1 MTIIDEGLL
10 EAAAG
15 DVLASMVELRRT
27 IHRQPE
33 LGLDLPL
40 TQRAVMAAL
49 DGLGLRVDVGK
60 GLSSVIAELDTGRP
74 GPTILLRGD
83 MDALPMPEDTGL
95 DFASEVENRMHA
107 CGHDAHTAMLVG
119 AAQLLVAAQADLS
132 GRVRFMFQP
141 GEEGDGGAALMIDQ
155 DVLEG
160 VDAAFALHV
169 APNVP
174 AGIVGWKPGAAM
186 ASADVFNITIT
197 GRGGHASTPH
207 WALDPVPVACEV
219 VLALQTMVTRTVDV
233 FDPAVVTVAKIDSG
247 TTDNVIPESA
257 TLRGTIR
264 AVSERTR
271 EAVHERIRTVAE
283 GVAAAH
289 GCSAEVGIVKGY
301 PVTVNDPGFAAFA
314 ASVVD
319 QTFGP
324 GHSYKMET
332 PVMGAEDFSYV
343 LQKVPGAM
351 LFLGVCPPENPDPF
365 NAPSCHSNRMVLHE
379 PSMADGA
386 ALHAAVAMT
395 FLQRNGDFSV

>member
-1 MTIIDEGLL
+1 MTVMDEGLMS
-10 EAAAG
+10 AAQG
-15 DVLASMVELRRT
+15 VLPTMVDLRRT

-40 TQRAVMAAL
+40 TQRAVMESL
-49 DGLGLRVDVGK
+49 EGLGLRVDVGK

-83 MDALPMPEDTGL
+83 MDALPMPEDTDL

-119 AAQLLVAAQADLS
+119 SAHLLVAAKADLK

-141 GEEGDGGAALMIDQ
+141 GEEGDGGALLMMDQ

-174 AGIVGWKPGAAM
+174 AGIVAWKQGAAM
-186 ASADVFNITIT
+186 ASADVVQIQVK

-207 WALDPVPVACEV
+207 WARDPVPVACEI
-219 VLALQTMVTRTVDV
+219 VLALQSMVTRTVDV
-233 FDPAVVTVAKIDSG
+233 FDPVVVTIAKIETG
-247 TTDNVIPESA
+247 TTDNVIPEVADLS
-257 TLRGTIR
+257 GTIR
-264 AVSERTR
+264 AVSERSR
-271 EAVHERIRTVAE
+271 RDVLERISTVAN
-283 GVAAAH
+283 GVASAH
-289 GCSAEVGIVKGY
+289 DCEVSINTIEGY
-301 PVTVNDPGFAAFA
+301 PVTINDAAFAAFA

-319 QTFGP
+319 ETFGP
-324 GHSYKMET
+324 GHSYQMGS

-365 NAPSCHSNRMVLHE
+365 SAPSCHSNRMILHE
-379 PSMADGA
+379 ESMANGA

-395 FLQRNGDFSV
+395 YLSRNGDISL

>member
-1 MTIIDEGLL
+1 MTVIDEGLMS
-10 EAAAG
+10 AAQ
-15 DVLASMVELRRT
+15 DVLPTMVDLRRT

-40 TQRAVMAAL
+40 TQRAVMESL
-49 DGLGLRVDVGK
+49 EGLGLRVDVGK

-83 MDALPMPEDTGL
+83 MDALPMPEDTDL

-119 AAQLLVAAQADLS
+119 AAHLLVAAKADLK

-141 GEEGDGGAALMIDQ
+141 GEEGDGGALLMMDQ

-174 AGIVGWKPGAAM
+174 AGIVAWKPGAAM
-186 ASADVFNITIT
+186 ASADVVQIQVK

-207 WALDPVPVACEV
+207 WARDPVPVACEV
-219 VLALQTMVTRTVDV
+219 VLALQSMVTRTVDV
-233 FDPAVVTVAKIDSG
+233 FDPVVVTIAKIETG
-247 TTDNVIPESA
+247 TTDNVIPEVANLS
-257 TLRGTIR
+257 GTVR
-264 AVSERTR
+264 AVSERSR
-271 EAVHERIRTVAE
+271 KDVLERISTVAN
-283 GVAAAH
+283 GVASAH
-289 GCSAEVGIVKGY
+289 ECEVSVKTIEGY
-301 PVTVNDPGFAAFA
+301 PVTVNDSAFAAFA

-319 QTFGP
+319 DTFGP
-324 GHSYKMET
+324 GHSYQMDS

-365 NAPSCHSNRMVLHE
+365 SAPSCHSNRMILHE
-379 PSMADGA
+379 ESMANGA

-395 FLQRNGDFSV
+395 YLSRSGDISL